1 MKKLFVSVLTVSL
14 IFTSCSNNNEDV
26 LSPKKEIIYEVSIAS
41 PIDVEKLLS
50 SSESEVEVEVP
61 VNIVAISSKG
71 IKTKA
76 VVEEIIPANAVL
88 THRRGTAQLFFSSF
102 YGAML
107 TDVYTL
113 SITVN
118 YGYGQ
123 WVSGHNGPDTG
134 YAPSGSV
141 TNKLTQKAVQ
151 KVINSS
157 SGSWTFSTSAYYPLS
172 NYLGQVSSAC
182 KKWYPC
188 HSSRLKLYYTWI
200 DGNK

>member
-1 MKKLFVSVLTVSL
+1 
-14 IFTSCSNNNEDV
+14 
-26 LSPKKEIIYEVSIAS
+26 
-41 PIDVEKLLS
+41 
-50 SSESEVEVEVP
+50 
-61 VNIVAISSKG
+61 
-71 IKTKA
+71 
-76 VVEEIIPANAVL
+76 L

-123 WVSGHNGPDTG
+123 WVSGHNGVDTG

-182 KKWYPC
+182 KK
-188 HSSRLKLYYTWI
+188 
-200 DGNK
+200 

>member
-1 MKKLFVSVLTVSL
+1 MKKLFLSVLTVSL

-26 LSPKKEIIYEVSIAS
+26 LVPKKEIIYEVSIAS

-50 SSESEVEVEVP
+50 NSELEVEVP
-61 VNIVAISSKG
+61 VNIVAISSKD

-76 VVEEIIPANAVL
+76 VVEEVIPANAVL
-88 THRRGTAQLFFSSF
+88 TYRKGAAQLFFASF
-102 YGAML
+102 YGGML
-107 TDVYTL
+107 TEVYTL
-113 SITVN
+113 SVTVS

-123 WVSGHNGPDTG
+123 WVSGHTGANTG

-141 TNKLTQKAVQ
+141 TSKITQKAVQ

-172 NYLGQVSSAC
+172 TYLGQVHPTC
-182 KKWYPC
+182 KKWYPF
-188 HSSRLKLYYTWI
+188 HYSNLKLYYTWI
-200 DGNK
+200 DGN